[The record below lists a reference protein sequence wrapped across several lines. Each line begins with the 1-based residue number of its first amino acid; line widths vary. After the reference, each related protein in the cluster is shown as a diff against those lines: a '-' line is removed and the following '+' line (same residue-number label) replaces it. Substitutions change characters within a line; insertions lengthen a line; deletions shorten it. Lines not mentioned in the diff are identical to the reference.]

1 MLHTGNKTTTRRK
14 NAMGIKHILI
24 ALLFTSCSVSS
35 KVLEKYNTDDF
46 SYVGRTITRDDEV
59 VAKLK
64 AIELSYDGGKL
75 VYEATFELMN
85 SKYNPYAINV
95 IKIARMHPK
104 MKDWDIEVEL
114 KY

>member
-1 MLHTGNKTTTRRK
+1 
-14 NAMGIKHILI
+14 MGIKHILI
-24 ALLFTSCSVSS
+24 ALLFTSCSQY
-35 KVLEKYNTDDF
+35 KQLHKYHVDNF
-46 SYVGRTITRDDEV
+46 EYVGRTITRDNEI

-64 AIELSYDGGKL
+64 AIELSYDDGKL
-75 VYEATFELMN
+75 VYEATFELVH
-85 SKYNPYAINV
+85 SKYNPYALNV

>member
-1 MLHTGNKTTTRRK
+1 
-14 NAMGIKHILI
+14 MGIKYIVA
-24 ALLFTSCSVSS
+24 ALLFTSCNVSS
-35 KVLEKYNTDDF
+35 KVLEKYNNDNF
-46 SYVGRTITRDDEV
+46 SYVGRKITYEDEV

-75 VYEATFELMN
+75 VYEATFEIMN

>member
-1 MLHTGNKTTTRRK
+1 
-14 NAMGIKHILI
+14 MGIKYII
-24 ALLFTSCSVSS
+24 VALLFTSCNISS
-35 KVLEKYNTDDF
+35 KVLEKYNTEDF
-46 SYVGRTITRDDEV
+46 SYVGRTITKDDEV

-64 AIELSYDGGKL
+64 AIELSYDGGEL
-75 VYEATFELMN
+75 IYEATFELVS

>member
-1 MLHTGNKTTTRRK
+1 
-14 NAMGIKHILI
+14 MGIKHILI
-24 ALLFTSCSVSS
+24 ALLFTSCSASS

-64 AIELSYDGGKL
+64 AIELSYDDGEL
-75 VYEATFELMN
+75 VYEATFELLH
-85 SKYNPYAINV
+85 SKYNPYALHV
-95 IKIARMHPK
+95 IKIARAHPK

>member
-1 MLHTGNKTTTRRK
+1 
-14 NAMGIKHILI
+14 MGIKYIVA
-24 ALLFTSCSVSS
+24 ALLFTSCNVSS

-59 VAKLK
+59 VATLK

-75 VYEATFELMN
+75 VYEATFELTS
-85 SKYNPYAINV
+85 SKYNPYALNV

>member
-1 MLHTGNKTTTRRK
+1 
-14 NAMGIKHILI
+14 MGIKYII
-24 ALLFTSCSVSS
+24 AALLFTSCNVSS
-35 KVLEKYNTDDF
+35 KVLEKY
-46 SYVGRTITRDDEV
+46 
-59 VAKLK
+59 
-64 AIELSYDGGKL
+64 
-75 VYEATFELMN
+75 ELMN

>member
-1 MLHTGNKTTTRRK
+1 
-14 NAMGIKHILI
+14 MGIKHILI

-64 AIELSYDGGKL
+64 AIELSYDDGEL
-75 VYEATFELMN
+75 VYEATFELLH
-85 SKYNPYAINV
+85 SKYNPYALHV
-95 IKIARMHPK
+95 IRIARAHPK

>member
-1 MLHTGNKTTTRRK
+1 
-14 NAMGIKHILI
+14 MGIKHILI

-75 VYEATFELMN
+75 VYEATFELTS
-85 SKYNPYAINV
+85 SK
-95 IKIARMHPK
+95 
-104 MKDWDIEVEL
+104 
-114 KY
+114 

>member
-1 MLHTGNKTTTRRK
+1 
-14 NAMGIKHILI
+14 MGIKHILI

-35 KVLEKYNTDDF
+35 KVLEKYNTEDF
-46 SYVGRTITRDDEV
+46 SYVGRTITRDNEI

-64 AIELSYDGGKL
+64 AIELSYDEGKL
-75 VYEATFELMN
+75 VYEATFELVH

>member
-1 MLHTGNKTTTRRK
+1 
-14 NAMGIKHILI
+14 MGIKHILI

-75 VYEATFELMN
+75 VYEATFELVS
-85 SKYNPYAINV
+85 SKYNPYAVDI
-95 IKIARMHPK
+95 IKVARLHPK

>member
-1 MLHTGNKTTTRRK
+1 
-14 NAMGIKHILI
+14 MGIKYILI
-24 ALLFTSCSVSS
+24 VLLFTSCSVSS
-35 KVLEKYNTDDF
+35 KVLEKYNNDNF
-46 SYVGRTITRDDEV
+46 NYVGRTVTYEDEV

-75 VYEATFELMN
+75 VYEATFELTH
-85 SKYNPYAINV
+85 SKYNSYALNV

>member
-1 MLHTGNKTTTRRK
+1 
-14 NAMGIKHILI
+14 MGIKYIVA
-24 ALLFTSCSVSS
+24 ALLFTSCNVSS
-35 KVLEKYNTDDF
+35 KVLEKYNNDNF
-46 SYVGRTITRDDEV
+46 AYVGRTITRDNEI

-75 VYEATFELMN
+75 VYEATFELVS
-85 SKYNPYAINV
+85 SKYNPYALNV

>member
-1 MLHTGNKTTTRRK
+1 
-14 NAMGIKHILI
+14 MGIKHILI

-64 AIELSYDGGKL
+64 AIELSYDDGEL
-75 VYEATFELMN
+75 VYEATFELLHT
-85 SKYNPYAINV
+85 KYNPYALHV
-95 IKIARMHPK
+95 IKIARAHPK

>member
-1 MLHTGNKTTTRRK
+1 
-14 NAMGIKHILI
+14 MGIKYII
-24 ALLFTSCSVSS
+24 AALLFTSCNVSS
-35 KVLEKYNTDDF
+35 KVLKKYNNDDF
-46 SYVGRTITRDDEV
+46 NYVGRIMTYEDET

-75 VYEATFELMN
+75 VYEATFELMDI
-85 SKYNPYAINV
+85 KYNPYAINI
-95 IKIARMHPK
+95 IKIARMNPK

>member
-1 MLHTGNKTTTRRK
+1 
-14 NAMGIKHILI
+14 MGIKHILI

-64 AIELSYDGGKL
+64 AIELSYDDGEL
-75 VYEATFELMN
+75 VYEATFELLH
-85 SKYNPYAINV
+85 SKYNPYALHV
-95 IKIARMHPK
+95 IKIARAHPK
-104 MKDWDIEVEL
+104 MKDWDIEVVL

>member
-1 MLHTGNKTTTRRK
+1 
-14 NAMGIKHILI
+14 MGIKQVTLLI
-24 ALLFTSCSVSS
+24 VCIGICIISAIPGCSTY
-35 KVLEKYNTDDF
+35 KQLHKYHADNF
-46 SYVGRTITRDDEV
+46 EYVGRTITLDDEL

-75 VYEATFELMN
+75 VYEATFELVS
-85 SKYNPYAINV
+85 SKYNPYAIDI
-95 IKIARMHPK
+95 IKVARLHPK